1 MLLKVVYLRNF
12 FDVLNLIF
20 SKGSEFLTKLFF
32 DCRVILVDLPVEAE
46 LQLFHDVVPK
56 CLSITFSCPFIVV
69 CVMLSFL
76 FVVIQSVS

>member
-1 MLLKVVYLRNF
+1 MLLKVVYLRNV

-56 CLSITFSCPFIVV
+56 CFSCSCLCIVV
-69 CVMLSFL
+69 CVILSVI
-76 FVVIQSVS
+76 FVVIQSV